1 MRSVKEV
8 LSQEETLQQSP
19 GVTGSQA
26 SIKDD
31 TTVDTSVEDEQLE
44 KAYNNVPAVFN
55 GINKIYQTIM
65 SRDRRLVGE
74 RPDFYREW
82 LSNVGEIGGNAPWS
96 EIHAKIHKYKMIYGQ
111 AFVEIIRDQNTGEPV
126 DLAFIDPKRMD
137 YAREGTG
144 GSGVYGTGADIAL
157 DRFQNPIGYVQEVD
171 YYEGD
176 QVDQIYEVPE
186 NVALSQNEIFIPADS
201 IAHFKMYETGEGFYP
216 TGLIDP
222 VFKDAERSFQLK
234 QDYADTAHINLF
246 PTRVAYVG
254 DENHEAT
261 PEQINEINSQM
272 KQAKHSTE
280 WTFPD
285 HVDLEMLE
293 AENPEA
299 LLQFFKHFNE
309 EISAGMGIAHAI
321 AMGQGGDV
329 NRATLGIQDRMFQI
343 SLRDMIN
350 RTSRSIEKQIFQ
362 VIADFHGH
370 DDYPEFEWDT
380 DVSMQFKTENDTDE
394 INSNSGEP
402 VTKRGVNDNE
412 QEEN

>member
-1 MRSVKEV
+1 MRSVKQV
-8 LSQEETLQQSP
+8 LSQKELQQSQ
-19 GVTGSQA
+19 GVSGTQA

-31 TTVDTSVEDEQLE
+31 TTTDTSTSDEQLE

-65 SRDRRLVGE
+65 SRDRELIGE
-74 RPDFYREW
+74 RVDFYSQW
-82 LSNVGEIGGNAPWS
+82 LENVGEIGGNAPWS
-96 EIHAKIHKYKMIYGQ
+96 EIHAKIHKYKLIYGQ
-111 AFVEIIRDQNTGEPV
+111 AFVEIIRDQDTGEPV

-137 YAREGTG
+137 YAKEGTG
-144 GSGVYGTGADIAL
+144 ASTYGTGADIAL
-157 DRFQNPIGYVQEVD
+157 DRFQNPVGYVQEVD

-176 QVDQIYEVPE
+176 QVDQVYEVPD
-186 NVALSQNEIFIPADS
+186 NVSLSQNQIFIPADS

-216 TGLIDP
+216 TGVIDP
-222 VFKDAERSFQLK
+222 VFRDAERSYQLK

-261 PEQINEINSQM
+261 PEQINTINNQM

-285 HVDLEMLE
+285 HVDMDMLE

-299 LLQFFKHFNE
+299 LLDFFQHFNQ
-309 EISAGMGIAHAI
+309 EISSGLGVANAI
-321 AMGQGGDV
+321 VTGRGEDV
-329 NRATLGIQDRMFQI
+329 NRATLSIQDRMFQI

-350 RTSRSIEKQIFQ
+350 RTSRNIEKQIFSE
-362 VIADFHGH
+362 IADYHGH
-370 DDYPEFEWDT
+370 DSYPEFEWDT
-380 DVSMQFKTENDTDE
+380 DIQFSFKGEEDTDE
-394 INSNSGEP
+394 VDGSSGEP
-402 VTKRGVNDNE
+402 VTKEREGDNNE
-412 QEEN
+412 

>member
-1 MRSVKEV
+1 MRSVKQV
-8 LSQEETLQQSP
+8 LSQRELQQSP

-31 TTVDTSVEDEQLE
+31 TAVDTSVDDEQLE
-44 KAYNNVPAVFN
+44 KVYKNVPAVFN
-55 GINKIYQTIM
+55 GVNKIYQTIM
-65 SRDRRLVGE
+65 SRDRKLVGGNS
-74 RPDFYREW
+74 RFYSDW

-96 EIHAKIHKYKMIYGQ
+96 EIHAKIHKYKLIYGQ
-111 AFVEIIRDQNTGEPV
+111 AFVEIIRDQDTGEPV

-137 YAREGTG
+137 YASEGST
-144 GSGVYGTGADIAL
+144 GSGVYGTGDDIAL
-157 DRFQNPIGYVQEVD
+157 DRFQNPVGYVQQVD

-176 QVDQIYEVPE
+176 QVDQVYEVPDT
-186 NVALSQNEIFIPADS
+186 VSLGSNEIFIPADS
-201 IAHFKMYETGEGFYP
+201 IAHFKLYETGDGFYP
-216 TGLIDP
+216 TGIIDP
-222 VFKDAERSFQLK
+222 VFDDAERSYQLK

-285 HVDLEMLE
+285 HVSMEMLE

-299 LLQFFKHFNE
+299 LLNFFSHFND
-309 EISAGMGIAHAI
+309 EISAGMGLANAI
-321 AMGQGGDV
+321 VMGKGEDV
-329 NRATLGIQDRMFQI
+329 NRATLSIQDRMFQI

-350 RTSRSIEKQIFQ
+350 RTSRNIEKQIFRQ
-362 VIADFHGH
+362 IAQYHGH
-370 DDYPEFEWDT
+370 EDYPEFEWDT
-380 DVSMQFKTENDTDE
+380 DIQFSFKGEKDTDK
-394 INSNSGEP
+394 IGGSSGEP
-402 VTKRGVNDNE
+402 VTKRGGNGDNNE
-412 QEEN
+412 KG